1 MVMRSSPPD
10 AAAPADLAALRAAS
24 ERLAAELQ
32 RVFHEQVRRSLGV
45 DLDGSVTSLAYVD
58 HYLAQARRE
67 DREPILS
74 LLAAGAGAYFG
85 DLVIRTL
92 GGSWLGDGK
101 GPRSLRLLLAP
112 QRIHFAPVDM
122 ALEAIVGESLEAD
135 DPRVPAGAAVDG
147 SLHFVGGGEAEART
161 SASEGSGEP
170 ELSDEAWI
178 HEALA
183 NFAPVSEDHFY
194 SLTCRYE
201 TLQMIVEL
209 LAGRQAERGCA
220 PRTYTIDDYVAA
232 FGRAAGDHPR

>member
-1 MVMRSSPPD
+1 MRSPPTEAG
-10 AAAPADLAALRAAS
+10 AATADLAALRTSS
-24 ERLAAELQ
+24 ERLAADLR
-32 RVFHEQVRRSLGV
+32 RVFHEQVRRALGV
-45 DLDGSVTSLAYVD
+45 DLDASVTSLAYVD

-67 DREPILS
+67 PREPILS

-85 DLVIRTL
+85 ELVIQTI

-101 GPRSLRLLLAP
+101 SPRSLRLLLAP
-112 QRIHFAPVDM
+112 QRIYFSPIDM
-122 ALEAIVGESLEAD
+122 AFEAIVGESLEID
-135 DPRVPAGAAVDG
+135 DPRAPAGAALDG
-147 SLHFVGGGEAEART
+147 GFHLLEAEPEPRGDGK
-161 SASEGSGEP
+161 EGAEEP
-170 ELSDEAWI
+170 SDEAFI

-220 PRTYTIDDYVAA
+220 PRTYTLEDYVAA
-232 FGRAAGDHPR
+232 FGRGAGDHPR